1 MVAILAPPE
10 SSPAALF
17 GLVLRSQVAP
27 ALTRGSGASKLGEA
41 KDMTRKFEIEAGKF
55 IAVGTTGYQEMLED
69 YRDNMI
75 ESQDLE
81 PGDFAWEFRHEL
93 IEEIIQTIRE

>member
-17 GLVLRSQVAP
+17 GLALRSQVAP

-41 KDMTRKFEIEAGKF
+41 RDMTRKFEIEAGKF
-55 IAVGTTGYQEMLED
+55 LSVGTAEYQEMLED

-75 ESQDLE
+75 DSQDIE
-81 PGDFAWEFRHEL
+81 PGDFAWEFRHEI
-93 IEEIIQTIRE
+93 IEEILQTIRQ